1 MNKLL
6 QVIFGFFLVASF
18 ALLVCLIFAY
28 TIFDVRLAA
37 HLADANLFTWTLMLF
52 SGAAF
57 AAACNW
63 RNLP

>member
-1 MNKLL
+1 VSKLL
-6 QVIFGFFLVASF
+6 QVIFGFLFVASF

-52 SGAAF
+52 SAAVF
-57 AAACNW
+57 TAACGW